1 MLVVGGVGVVGG
13 VVGGVGVFGV
23 VVVFALGV
31 ALALAVVVAGGVGVG
46 VGGVVTLSLGGK
58 MKLDE
63 IEKLIAAASPGPWPK
78 QYGNCDFPDN
88 GLMACGPIII
98 GDDEEADENQAQ
110 DDQDF
115 ICMARL
121 VMPKLLK
128 VAAAAKLWLSVAD
141 IYSQHRDSAD
151 RQVYKLDYMQGRE
164 IFRNSL
170 EELEQS

>member
-1 MLVVGGVGVVGG
+1 VLVVGGVGVVGG

>member
-1 MLVVGGVGVVGG
+1 
-13 VVGGVGVFGV
+13 
-23 VVVFALGV
+23 
-31 ALALAVVVAGGVGVG
+31 
-46 VGGVVTLSLGGK
+46 

-63 IEKLIAAASPGPWPK
+63 IEKLIEAASPGPWE
-78 QYGNCDFPDN
+78 YIGRDGGALNCVDVWRSGRVTVERTQSDPVDRAN
-88 GLMACGPIII
+88 A
-98 GDDEEADENQAQ
+98 A
-110 DDQDF
+110 F
-115 ICMARL
+115 IAASRTL
-121 VMPKLLK
+121 MPKLLK